1 MRAFLA
7 VLGRPRLWSTAL
19 RQARRLAPPGWW
31 HRAPFLPLPTTEYV
45 AMRSTIQY
53 GDPKHSI
60 EPQDLLKYLSWCKSE
75 HKSEIAGR
83 S

>member
-1 MRAFLA
+1 
-7 VLGRPRLWSTAL
+7 
-19 RQARRLAPPGWW
+19 
-31 HRAPFLPLPTTEYV
+31 
-45 AMRSTIQY
+45 MRSTIQY